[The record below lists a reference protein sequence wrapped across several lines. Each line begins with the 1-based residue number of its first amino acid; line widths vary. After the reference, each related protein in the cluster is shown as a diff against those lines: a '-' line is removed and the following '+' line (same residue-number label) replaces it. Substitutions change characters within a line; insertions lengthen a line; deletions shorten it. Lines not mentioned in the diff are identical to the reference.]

1 MNKIKRL
8 LILTMLLVAAVSPAA
23 VADQESREAVSYE
36 ALIMN
41 TDMIMNTRQSTFAKI
56 HSVKVLK
63 LSEGAVRIIFNVELT
78 KTDGTFEYE
87 QYEQT
92 LQPGSDWYNQ
102 SVTNGKLLDIRE

>member
-1 MNKIKRL
+1 MNKLKAL
-8 LILTMLLVAAVSPAA
+8 LSILILLVAAVPPAA
-23 VADQESREAVSYE
+23 VADQESYE
-36 ALIMN
+36 AIIMN

-63 LSEGAVRIIFNVELT
+63 LSEGAVRIVFNVELT

-102 SVTNGKLLDIRE
+102 SVTNGQLLDVRE

>member
-1 MNKIKRL
+1 MNKLKIL
-8 LILTMLLVAAVSPAA
+8 LSLTILLVAAVPPAA
-23 VADQESREAVSYE
+23 VANQESYE
-36 ALIMN
+36 AIIMN

-63 LSEGAVRIIFNVELT
+63 LSEGAVRIVFNVELT

-102 SVTNGKLLDIRE
+102 SVTNGQLLDVRE

>member
-8 LILTMLLVAAVSPAA
+8 LILTILLVAAVSLAA

-56 HSVKVLK
+56 HSVKVLN
-63 LSEGAVRIIFNVELT
+63 LSGGAVRIIFNVELT

>member
-1 MNKIKRL
+1 MNKLKIL
-8 LILTMLLVAAVSPAA
+8 LSLTILLVAAVPPAA
-23 VADQESREAVSYE
+23 VADQESYE
-36 ALIMN
+36 AIIMN

-63 LSEGAVRIIFNVELT
+63 LSEGAIRIIFNVELT

-102 SVTNGKLLDIRE
+102 SVTNGQLLDVRE

>member
-1 MNKIKRL
+1 MNKLKAL
-8 LILTMLLVAAVSPAA
+8 LSILILLVAAVPPAA
-23 VADQESREAVSYE
+23 VANQESYE
-36 ALIMN
+36 AIIMN

-102 SVTNGKLLDIRE
+102 SVTNGQLLDVRE

>member
-1 MNKIKRL
+1 MNKIKQL
-8 LILTMLLVAAVSPAA
+8 LILTILLVTAVSPAA
-23 VADQESREAVSYE
+23 VADQESYE
-36 ALIMN
+36 AIIMN

-56 HSVKVLK
+56 HSVKVLN
-63 LSEGAVRIIFNVELT
+63 LSGGAVRIIFNVELT

-102 SVTNGKLLDIRE
+102 SVTNGKLLDVRE

>member
-1 MNKIKRL
+1 MNKLKIL
-8 LILTMLLVAAVSPAA
+8 LSLTILLVAAVPPAA
-23 VADQESREAVSYE
+23 VANQESYE
-36 ALIMN
+36 AIIMN
-41 TDMIMNTRQSTFAKI
+41 TDMIMNTRQTTFAKI

-63 LSEGAVRIIFNVELT
+63 LSEGAVRIVFNVELT

-102 SVTNGKLLDIRE
+102 SVTNGQLLDVRE

>member
-1 MNKIKRL
+1 MNKLKIL
-8 LILTMLLVAAVSPAA
+8 LSLTILLVAAVPPAA
-23 VADQESREAVSYE
+23 VADQESYE
-36 ALIMN
+36 AIIMN
-41 TDMIMNTRQSTFAKI
+41 TDMIMNTRQTTFAKI

-102 SVTNGKLLDIRE
+102 SVTNGQLLDVRE

>member
-1 MNKIKRL
+1 MNKLKAL
-8 LILTMLLVAAVSPAA
+8 LSILILLVAAVPPAA
-23 VADQESREAVSYE
+23 VADQEPYE
-36 ALIMN
+36 AIIMN

-87 QYEQT
+87 QYDQT

-102 SVTNGKLLDIRE
+102 SVTNGQLLDVRA